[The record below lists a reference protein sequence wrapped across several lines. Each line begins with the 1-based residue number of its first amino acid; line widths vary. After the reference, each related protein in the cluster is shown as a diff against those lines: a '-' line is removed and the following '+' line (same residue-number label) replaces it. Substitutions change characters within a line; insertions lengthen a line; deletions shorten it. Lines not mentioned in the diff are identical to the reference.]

1 MTWVS
6 LALTLLKVINN
17 IMTWAHE
24 RELISQGQDIEIA
37 KTTASILA
45 KTEYARNVRKEIAA
59 MDPKAVDD
67 ALRDLEPK

>member
-6 LALTLLKVINN
+6 LALALLKFANS
-17 IMTWAHE
+17 IMTWARE

-37 KTTASILA
+37 KTTAAILSR
-45 KTEYARNVRKEIAA
+45 TEYAKNVRSKIAA
-59 MDPKAVDD
+59 MDDKAIDT